1 MSFLKI
7 LRYELKKI
15 FEQKSIWVIAII
27 LLSVSMFNVYKSYYQ
42 KKTDENTGYITTA
55 EAEKKMINHYSG
67 ELSPER
73 INEFMS
79 DYAESEQASVNDAV
93 SEYNPDKYFCG
104 FAYGDFQIMQE
115 IKNEMERIYFYNDYV
130 TEIRN
135 EALELSSAFSS
146 SNAYLSK
153 YNEKMAD
160 VYSQRKVTHFYNT
173 KDFPIYFEYKFTS
186 FIVMILILLGLTTKF
201 CGECET
207 GMNQTILTCKYGRDK
222 TSLAKLFSGFIYVI
236 SVSVMFSVIDF
247 VVFKLC
253 LGFSGLNQY
262 LYAINEY
269 ANTTLNLKI
278 WQALLL
284 LFVVKTLGFLVFS
297 GIIMLVSSVLN
308 SSIKT
313 YIVSALITVFLM
325 LFTIIVPDGIGEY
338 LNLLNPVRLI
348 NSQYLFKEFKAIN
361 LFGTPVFTIFVAVIS
376 GVLLLC
382 IISVVTLLVS
392 RKYKAGRRGK

>member
-93 SEYNPDKYFCG
+93 GEYNPDKYFYG

-173 KDFPIYFEYKFTS
+173 KDFPIYFEY
-186 FIVMILILLGLTTKF
+186 
-201 CGECET
+201 
-207 GMNQTILTCKYGRDK
+207 
-222 TSLAKLFSGFIYVI
+222 
-236 SVSVMFSVIDF
+236 
-247 VVFKLC
+247 
-253 LGFSGLNQY
+253 
-262 LYAINEY
+262 
-269 ANTTLNLKI
+269 
-278 WQALLL
+278 
-284 LFVVKTLGFLVFS
+284 
-297 GIIMLVSSVLN
+297 
-308 SSIKT
+308 
-313 YIVSALITVFLM
+313 
-325 LFTIIVPDGIGEY
+325 
-338 LNLLNPVRLI
+338 
-348 NSQYLFKEFKAIN
+348 
-361 LFGTPVFTIFVAVIS
+361 
-376 GVLLLC
+376 
-382 IISVVTLLVS
+382 
-392 RKYKAGRRGK
+392 